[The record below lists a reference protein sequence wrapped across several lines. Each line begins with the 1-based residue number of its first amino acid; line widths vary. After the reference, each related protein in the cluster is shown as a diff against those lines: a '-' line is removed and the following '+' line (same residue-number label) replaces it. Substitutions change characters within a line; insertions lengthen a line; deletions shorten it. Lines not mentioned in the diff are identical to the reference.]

1 MALGLVGQ
9 LNCLVAGH
17 QWCRGKP
24 VEIWENN
31 MGSVGFW
38 KKGYGGLSTTQY
50 GAGVLAAVV
59 WWGGGFLLAV
69 VRMCLCIMYVL
80 GAINKEIGK

>member
-1 MALGLVGQ
+1 
-9 LNCLVAGH
+9 
-17 QWCRGKP
+17 
-24 VEIWENN
+24 
-31 MGSVGFW
+31 MGSVGFL
-38 KKGYGGLSTTQY
+38 KKGYCGLSTTQHS
-50 GAGVLAAVV
+50 AGVLAAVV